1 MKLMLPEVLK
11 VSRKSIIIHNDAKAP
26 FELFNSFEYQVEAMK
41 FDMSTFSKEHFN
53 LPCSI
58 RARNGK
64 YQVFSGWNTLHKSTP
79 ISSEELLVLNFPK
92 KLIKDIEEEAWR
104 YLVDSFTNTYQRN
117 LVLAYLSLV
126 MENIPRGV
134 KEKILPQCKSNSA
147 ESLVQFLCREKRG
160 PVRLQNERLKAKE
173 IILPFKL

>member
-1 MKLMLPEVLK
+1 MRLQINKDGKESVYTLINSWSDVTLDKWIKLISKKEKTTSQEAIETLSVLTD
-11 VSRKSIIIHNDAKAP
+11 I
-26 FELFNSFEYQVEAMK
+26 
-41 FDMSTFSKEHFN
+41 
-53 LPCSI
+53 
-58 RARNGK
+58 
-64 YQVFSGWNTLHKSTP
+64 
-79 ISSEELLVLNFPK
+79 PK